1 MQQYLFP
8 ALFSFVATVFL
19 TLLALRFF
27 PKFGLMDRP
36 EKYGLK
42 RKPIPYYGGLILV
55 TVFFLGVFL
64 FVPVDYHVLAL
75 MTGAL
80 LIASVS
86 FADDMFGLSPYFR
99 LGIQVV
105 AALIL
110 VFGGVG
116 INSIS
121 NPFGAPIVL
130 DAQQFT
136 FDLGGGA
143 VLSVSLL
150 VALFTII
157 WVVGMVNTMNFLD
170 GLNGLP
176 SGVAAI
182 AALTMFFLA
191 VRSGIHF
198 DASNQISVATM
209 SIILFAA
216 AAAFA
221 IFDFYPAKILM
232 GDTGSMFLGFVIAT
246 LAIFSG
252 GKVTTAFLVLGFPIL
267 DAVWVTVRRIVQGGS
282 PFKGDLK
289 HLHHRL
295 IYMGLSPRKAVLLMY
310 GLSAVFGGMAIFLGT
325 KEKVFAI
332 GLLLLAMVVLGLYAV
347 WLGKDKAPSK

>member
-157 WVVGMVNTMNFLD
+157 WV
-170 GLNGLP
+170 
-176 SGVAAI
+176 
-182 AALTMFFLA
+182 
-191 VRSGIHF
+191 
-198 DASNQISVATM
+198 
-209 SIILFAA
+209 
-216 AAAFA
+216 
-221 IFDFYPAKILM
+221 
-232 GDTGSMFLGFVIAT
+232 
-246 LAIFSG
+246 
-252 GKVTTAFLVLGFPIL
+252 
-267 DAVWVTVRRIVQGGS
+267 
-282 PFKGDLK
+282 
-289 HLHHRL
+289 
-295 IYMGLSPRKAVLLMY
+295 
-310 GLSAVFGGMAIFLGT
+310 SA
-325 KEKVFAI
+325 
-332 GLLLLAMVVLGLYAV
+332 
-347 WLGKDKAPSK
+347 W